1 MKKIRLDKAD
11 VLSALLCMMLIIPGA
26 AVYGRLPDRIA
37 THFDISGSP
46 GQYVS
51 KGFAVFGIPVIIAA
65 IQLVFCAVTNIFC
78 GTDKR
83 DTLNSIIRFVVPAAY
98 YIAQLSIL
106 LYALGQ
112 LKSVAS
118 VVCTFMAIVFVISGN
133 YMPKVRRNMFLGF
146 RTPHTLRYGEV
157 WDKTHR
163 LAGVVCILGGIVM
176 IPVSLMKEYSAA
188 SVIVAVM
195 IALPLVY
202 SEAVYHRVNKKDKE

>member
-11 VLSALLCMMLIIPGA
+11 VISALLCMLLIIPGA
-26 AVYGRLPDRIA
+26 VVYGRLPDRIA
-37 THFDISGSP
+37 THFDISGNP

-51 KGFAVFGIPVIIAA
+51 KGFAVFGIPVVIAA
-65 IQLVFCAVTNIFC
+65 IQLVFCAATNIFC

-118 VVCTFMAIVFVISGN
+118 VVCTFMAVVFVISGN

-146 RTPHTLRYGEV
+146 RTPHTLRYQEV

-163 LAGVVCILGGIVM
+163 LAGVVLVICGIVM
-176 IPVSLMKEYSAA
+176 IPFSLMKNYSA
-188 SVIVAVM
+188 VAVI
-195 IALPLVY
+195 IAVMVIIPLIY
-202 SEAVYHRVNKKDKE
+202 SEKVYYSVNKKKHE